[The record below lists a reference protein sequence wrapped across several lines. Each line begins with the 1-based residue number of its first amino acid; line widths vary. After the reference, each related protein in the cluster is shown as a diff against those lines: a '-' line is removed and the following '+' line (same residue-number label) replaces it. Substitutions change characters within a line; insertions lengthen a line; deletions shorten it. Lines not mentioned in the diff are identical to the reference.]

1 MKLPKLNSHMV
12 RVYDNIF
19 PEEMGDALVQTFEHT
34 KHGHEYIDQNHTPC
48 FTQLNIN
55 EHHPETVRLFVN
67 WTRIAYHDYVLETDN
82 KHIPK
87 FQHLEEFRIKRY
99 LTNREERFDEHV
111 DVTDYPSA
119 RRALA
124 FLFYLNDNDGD
135 TYFPNHQLIVHP
147 KAGRVLVFPP
157 TWEYPHIGYSPKTQ
171 KKYIMSTYLHYGQN

>member
-1 MKLPKLNSHMV
+1 
-12 RVYDNIF
+12 
-19 PEEMGDALVQTFEHT
+19 MGDALVHTFEHT
-34 KHGHEYIDQNHTPC
+34 KHGQEYIDHNHTPC
-48 FTQLNIN
+48 FTQLNMN
-55 EHHPETVRLFVN
+55 EHHPDAVRLFVN
-67 WTRIAYHDYVLETDN
+67 WTRIAYHDYVLEIDN

-111 DVTDYPSA
+111 DVTDYSSA

-135 TYFPNHQLIVHP
+135 TYFPDHQLIVHP

-157 TWEYPHIGYSPKTQ
+157 TWESVSYTHLRAHET
-171 KKYIMSTYLHYGQN
+171 